1 MDKIWIL
8 ESCLTWKASGVSNFP
23 SASILGEDEIVILC
37 PPENYLKSSK
47 KLLEKSHIK
56 FFRFK
61 KFIKRDTGL
70 LRHYISAPLVYK
82 LRGDENNVYLGKLKR
97 LTFGDENG
105 KLETIMVELF
115 GMKRNFRTIQYRDID
130 KIWVIK

>member
-1 MDKIWIL
+1 MDKVWVL
-8 ESCLTWKASGVSNFP
+8 DSYLTWKASEVSNFP
-23 SASILGEDEIVILC
+23 STSILKEDEIVILC
-37 PPENYLKSSK
+37 PLENYLKSPK

-61 KFIKRDTGL
+61 KFIERDTKL
-70 LRHYISAPLVYK
+70 LHHYISAPLVYK
-82 LRGDENNVYLGKLKR
+82 LRGDENNIYLGNLKR
-97 LTFGDENG
+97 LTLGDENG
-105 KLETIMVELF
+105 RLETVTVELF

>member
-1 MDKIWIL
+1 MEKVWIL

-23 SASILGEDEIVILC
+23 SASILKEDEIVILC
-37 PPENYLKSSK
+37 PPEKYLKSSK

-61 KFIKRDTGL
+61 KFIERDIGL
-70 LRHYISAPLVYK
+70 HRHYISAPLVYK
-82 LRGDENNVYLGKLKR
+82 LRGDENTVYLGKLKR
-97 LTFGDENG
+97 LTFGDEKG
-105 KLETIMVELF
+105 RLETIMVELF